1 MAPVAWSAISLWPT
15 QEFVDPDYMVRP
27 VVSSPTA
34 LLVILIVSSAVTLW
48 SLWKSFAS
56 GKPTRPRAVSVGIFA
71 AYCGATYAV
80 VTAPTY
86 GANIGGAFMVLGV
99 LPVAIGSGI
108 SFARTIRPPKARK
121 SRSAAL
127 VLAILLGAYGA
138 HRFYMGHKARGWVML
153 LTSVLTC
160 GVLVPLMLIIGWVEA
175 YMLWSGRFRFDDHGK
190 WVSTSKHW
198 R

>member
-1 MAPVAWSAISLWPT
+1 MHLAT
-15 QEFVDPDYMVRP
+15 
-27 VVSSPTA
+27 
-34 LLVILIVSSAVTLW
+34 LIVSFMVTLW
-48 SLWKSFAS
+48 SLWKSFVS
-56 GKPTRPRAVSVGIFA
+56 GKPTRPRALSVGFFA
-71 AYCGATYAV
+71 AYCGSTYAV
-80 VTAPTY
+80 ITAPVSD
-86 GANIGGAFMVLGV
+86 ANSGGGFMFLG
-99 LPVAIGSGI
+99 LFPVAIGSGI
-108 SFARTIRPPKARK
+108 AFVLTFRRSKALRSPKARK

-160 GVLVPLMLIIGWVEA
+160 GVLAPLMLLVGWVEA
-175 YMLWSGRFRFDDHGK
+175 YMIWSGRFRFDDTGK